1 MGVGDRTRA
10 GCRAA
15 PTPRNGP
22 ANPWS
27 PLEWRFEAEL
37 HLGRHQGV
45 AAGLAEL
52 IAAHPLRE
60 TAPAAR
66 RRRRRRTGA
75 R

>member
-1 MGVGDRTRA
+1 M
-10 GCRAA
+10 
-15 PTPRNGP
+15 
-22 ANPWS
+22 
-27 PLEWRFEAEL
+27 EWRFEAEL